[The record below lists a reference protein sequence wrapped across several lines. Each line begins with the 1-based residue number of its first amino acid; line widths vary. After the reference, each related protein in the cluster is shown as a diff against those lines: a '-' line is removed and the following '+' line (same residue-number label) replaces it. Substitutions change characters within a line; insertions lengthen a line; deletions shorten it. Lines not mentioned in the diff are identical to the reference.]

1 MKLLAFGLAALLV
14 MWLCPKAQAQT
25 VGLHVGSVH
34 LDGQLQRVRGWNDVN
49 PGVYVRWDSGLV
61 AGAFVNSLK
70 RRSHYVGW
78 SWQARPVARFDR
90 LEVALALGVM
100 DGYDRLVADDFAG
113 EPGPG
118 QHVGVRCSAEGRCRR
133 VLLRPVVQPMVVPS
147 AALWLDER
155 TAARVSLLAN
165 VSKDGAHAVHLSL
178 ERRW

>member
-1 MKLLAFGLAALLV
+1 MKLLAFVLAALLV

-49 PGVYVRWDSGLV
+49 PGVYVRWDSGLTV
-61 AGAFVNSLK
+61 GAFVNSVK

-78 SWQARPVARFDR
+78 SWQARPMQG
-90 LEVALALGVM
+90 LEVALTLGAL

-118 QHVGVRCSAEGRCRR
+118 QHVDVRCNAQQGCRR

-147 AALWLDER
+147 VALWVDAR
-155 TAARVSLLAN
+155 TAARLSLLAN